1 MAHGTFLE
9 EQLKR
14 IRQMSER
21 MSEIQN
27 QIRDFRSPAA
37 IYHQPGEPAHAEHR
51 VPRPRRS
58 GSRRRR

>member
-21 MSEIQN
+21 MSEVQN
-27 QIRDFRSPAA
+27 QIRDFRSAA
-37 IYHQPGEPAHAEHR
+37 ALDHQPGEPAHAEHR
-51 VPRPRRS
+51 VPRPRRPA
-58 GSRRRR
+58 SRRRR